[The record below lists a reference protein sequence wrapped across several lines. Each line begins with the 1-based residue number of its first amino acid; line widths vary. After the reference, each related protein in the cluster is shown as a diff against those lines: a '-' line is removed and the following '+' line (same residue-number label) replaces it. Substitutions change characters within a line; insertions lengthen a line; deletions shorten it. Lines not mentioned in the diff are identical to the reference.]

1 MALGANSH
9 STTPTARSGSTTV
22 QRPSPQMT
30 QFLVQSAARDG
41 SMYGRLAGQ
50 PLAGDPAGRAAHH
63 TARVKHE
70 IERFDTHFRS
80 TQH

>member
-1 MALGANSH
+1 
-9 STTPTARSGSTTV
+9 
-22 QRPSPQMT
+22 
-30 QFLVQSAARDG
+30 
-41 SMYGRLAGQ
+41 MYGRLAGQ